1 LEVGMLDVFGSILVG
16 VALAVILTAIITAI
30 PLRLSGRLVLA
41 GAVGAW
47 AGFAG
52 AVAGAGALS
61 NPLTVLV
68 MFGTPLTTTAALVF
82 GIPAARRAF
91 SAVPLSLFIGLN
103 IVRLGGVLFVLL
115 AFAGRLSGPFPYS
128 AGWGDFVTGA
138 LAIPVT
144 WLAASEIGVRDRL
157 IVAWNT
163 FGMLDLIVAV
173 ILGLTSRNGSPLQLI
188 HAGVGS
194 AAMTTLP
201 WAFVPTALVPFF
213 LIVHAV
219 IFARIRA
226 HRVDS
231 VGRQALSIGTL
242 GHAH

>member
-1 LEVGMLDVFGSILVG
+1 MLDVFGTILVG
-16 VALAVILTAIITAI
+16 VALAVILTAIVTSI
-30 PLRLSGRLVLA
+30 PLRLSGRLVVA
-41 GAVGAW
+41 GAAGAW
-47 AGFAG
+47 IGFAG

-61 NPLTVLV
+61 NPLTVLA
-68 MFGTPLTTTAALVF
+68 MFGTPLATTAALVF
-82 GIPAARRAF
+82 AIPAARRVF
-91 SAVPLSLFIGLN
+91 SAVPLPLLVGLN
-103 IVRLGGVLFVLL
+103 VIRVGGVLFVLL

-138 LAIPVT
+138 FAIPIA
-144 WLAASEIGVRDRL
+144 WLAASETRVRDRL

-163 FGMLDLIVAV
+163 FGTLDLIVAV

-201 WAFVPTALVPFF
+201 WAFVPTVLVPFF
-213 LIVHAV
+213 LVVHAV

-226 HRVDS
+226 HRVNS
-231 VGRQALSIGTL
+231 VGQQPVSIGTL